1 MGIFRVLFVLNGRK
15 MDVYTDAPNADVA
28 AAIITVQLQREGY
41 SNFSIISVK
50 VVGGG

>member
-1 MGIFRVLFVLNGRK
+1 MGIYRVLLMLNGRK
-15 MDVYTDAPNADVA
+15 MDVYTDAPNAEIA

-41 SNFSIISVK
+41 KNFTIISAK